1 MYIKGGIMKEQL
13 FKVKIVQILAILLLS
28 LCTFPLFAQQTKV
41 ITQIDNN
48 LYEYRA
54 YNEDGSIHQKGKYIK
69 TEDGKLINHSYWSD
83 DVGTK
88 ALYNRGQL
96 VWIKPKGHPK
106 YTHEQIEFEQM
117 KAEIKR
123 LKAIVALK

>member
-1 MYIKGGIMKEQL
+1 MKEQL
-13 FKVKIVQILAILLLS
+13 QKVKIVKIIAILVLS
-28 LCTFPLFAQQTKV
+28 LCSLSLFGQTKV

-54 YNEDGSIHQKGKYIK
+54 YNEDGSIHQKGTYIG
-69 TEDGKLINHSYWSD
+69 TEDGKLLVHSYWSD

-88 ALYNRGQL
+88 ALYKRGKL
-96 VWIKPKGHPK
+96 VWIKPKGQPR
-106 YTHEQIEFEQM
+106 YTYEQIEYEQM

-123 LKAIVALK
+123 LKAIVALND

>member
-1 MYIKGGIMKEQL
+1 MKEQL
-13 FKVKIVQILAILLLS
+13 PKVKIVQIIAILVLS
-28 LCTFPLFAQQTKV
+28 LCSLSLFGQTKV

-54 YNEDGSIHQKGKYIK
+54 YNEDGSIHQKGTYIG
-69 TEDGKLINHSYWSD
+69 TEDGKLLVHSYWSD

-88 ALYNRGQL
+88 ALYKRGKL
-96 VWIKPKGHPK
+96 VWIKPKGQPR
-106 YTHEQIEFEQM
+106 YTYEQIEYEQM

-123 LKAIVALK
+123 LKAIVALNE

>member
-1 MYIKGGIMKEQL
+1 MKEQL
-13 FKVKIVQILAILLLS
+13 IKVKIVQIMAILLLS

-54 YNEDGSIHQKGKYIK
+54 YNEDGSIHQKGTFIS
-69 TEDGKLINHSYWSD
+69 TEDGKLLSHSYWSD

-88 ALYNRGQL
+88 ALYNKGKL
-96 VWIKPKGHPK
+96 IWIKPKNQPR
-106 YTHEQIEFEQM
+106 YTYEQIEYEQM

-123 LKAIVALK
+123 LKSLVAQIN

>member
-1 MYIKGGIMKEQL
+1 MKEQL
-13 FKVKIVQILAILLLS
+13 PKVKIVQIIAILVLS
-28 LCTFPLFAQQTKV
+28 LCSLSLFGQTKV

-54 YNEDGSIHQKGKYIK
+54 YNGDGSIHQKGTYIG
-69 TEDGKLINHSYWSD
+69 TEDGKLLVHSYWSD

-88 ALYNRGQL
+88 ALYKRGKL
-96 VWIKPKGHPK
+96 VWIKPKGQPR
-106 YTHEQIEFEQM
+106 YTYEQIEYEQM

-123 LKAIVALK
+123 LKAIVALND

>member
-1 MYIKGGIMKEQL
+1 MKEQL
-13 FKVKIVQILAILLLS
+13 PKVKIVQIIAILVLS
-28 LCTFPLFAQQTKV
+28 LCSLSLFGQTKV

-54 YNEDGSIHQKGKYIK
+54 YNEDGSIHQKGTYIG
-69 TEDGKLINHSYWSD
+69 TEDGKLLVHSYWSD

-88 ALYNRGQL
+88 ALYNKGKL
-96 VWIKPKGHPK
+96 VWIKPKGQPR
-106 YTHEQIEFEQM
+106 YTYEQIEFEQM

-123 LKAIVALK
+123 LKAIVALND

>member
-1 MYIKGGIMKEQL
+1 MKEQL
-13 FKVKIVQILAILLLS
+13 FKVRIVQMIAILLLS
-28 LCTFPLFAQQTKV
+28 LCTFPLFGQNKV

-54 YNEDGSIHQKGKYIK
+54 YNEDGSIHQKGTYIG
-69 TEDGKLINHSYWSD
+69 TEDGKLLVHSYWRN

-88 ALYNRGQL
+88 ALYNKGKL
-96 VWIKPKGHPK
+96 VWIKPKGHPR
-106 YTHEQIEFEQM
+106 YTYEQIEYEQM

-123 LKAIVALK
+123 LKAIVALND